1 MGSNDP
7 KINKL
12 TIQNNSKNGGG
23 ENMKRKTHEDYVNE
37 LKIKNPNVEVI
48 DKYINAKTP
57 ILHRCLIHDVIW
69 NTSPDGVLQGAGCEN
84 CRRDKLHKHH
94 QKTHAQYVQ
103 DLSIKNPNIKV
114 IDEYIDC
121 HTPILHHCE
130 VHDVDWRIAPNNAL
144 QGGGCSMC
152 KSNKIAKALKKT
164 HNEYVQELA
173 DAKPYISV
181 VDLYVDANT
190 QIQHYCHKHNR
201 LWMASPNVVLH
212 GCGCPDCRLEKDWNG
227 LARTHERYISLVA
240 EINPNIQ
247 VVGQYINA
255 STPIN
260 HYCTKHKIT
269 WAALPDNILRGHGCV
284 ECGKEKTG
292 FKNTKTHEQ
301 YILDVHNVNE
311 HILVLEKYIDCATAI
326 LHQCTICGTIWKPIP
341 NNVLSRKGCPGCNQ
355 SYGEQ
360 MVSNWLVFNDIKYV
374 PQYKFIDCIDKRPLP
389 FDFYISELNIC
400 IEYQGQQHYQPVN
413 FGGISD
419 EDAYNNF
426 LTIQCHDEIKKNY
439 CDSNGIKLIYVP
451 YWENVDEFLNKNLLI

>member
-1 MGSNDP
+1 
-7 KINKL
+7 
-12 TIQNNSKNGGG
+12 
-23 ENMKRKTHEDYVNE
+23 MKRKTYEDYVNE

-57 ILHRCLIHDVIW
+57 VLHRCLIHDVIW

-84 CRRDKLHKHH
+84 CRRDKLHEHH

-190 QIQHYCHKHNR
+190 QIQ
-201 LWMASPNVVLH
+201 L
-212 GCGCPDCRLEKDWNG
+212 
-227 LARTHERYISLVA
+227 
-240 EINPNIQ
+240 
-247 VVGQYINA
+247 
-255 STPIN
+255 
-260 HYCTKHKIT
+260 
-269 WAALPDNILRGHGCV
+269 
-284 ECGKEKTG
+284 
-292 FKNTKTHEQ
+292 
-301 YILDVHNVNE
+301 
-311 HILVLEKYIDCATAI
+311 
-326 LHQCTICGTIWKPIP
+326 
-341 NNVLSRKGCPGCNQ
+341 
-355 SYGEQ
+355 
-360 MVSNWLVFNDIKYV
+360 
-374 PQYKFIDCIDKRPLP
+374 
-389 FDFYISELNIC
+389 DFYISELNIC